1 MKLNISYHLEEN
13 RLTLPIEITNDT
25 DKDQTFYFYNGTGAL
40 ARNGIRLFNTRDEQI
55 EPYERTFISP
65 IYTGDKVR
73 ADLLAPN
80 ETGQFEL
87 PAKIVE

>member
-25 DKDQTFYFYNGTGAL
+25 DKDRTFYFYNGTGGL
-40 ARNGIRLFNTRDEQI
+40 ARNGVSFFNAEQEQA
-55 EPYERTFISP
+55 EPCERAFISP
-65 IYTGDKVR
+65 KYTGEKVN

-80 ETGQFEL
+80 E
-87 PAKIVE
+87 